1 MHAIHSGGSHRA
13 PYPIAAPVADTHDA
27 RKSIVRQAVDA
38 ILGGGASLA
47 NNSVVARAGVAVYP
61 VTVDAVS
68 ENADAGGVVLPLNGY
83 SVTGGT
89 RYAEAGDTSHV
100 NAPRGIAFDDSAGHV
115 AAGGRHIPVQT
126 QRAAL
131 GHRRAAHGEIG

>member
-47 NNSVVARAGVAVYP
+47 NNSVEARPGVAVYP
-61 VTVDAVS
+61 VTVNAVS
-68 ENADAGGVVLPLNGY
+68 ENADAAALVLPFNRY
-83 SVTGGT
+83 SVPRHT
-89 RYAEAGDTSHV
+89 RSPT
-100 NAPRGIAFDDSAGHV
+100 
-115 AAGGRHIPVQT
+115 AAARPP
-126 QRAAL
+126 
-131 GHRRAAHGEIG
+131 